1 MHNSKGSLVSLRIL
15 RLFAGALDNPSG
27 QCLPLE
33 DNADLLNGL
42 NFSKGCY
49 LGQELVAR
57 THYTGVVRKR
67 LMPIEVLK
75 FEDQLLADGQTGALK
90 EKVKFGI
97 SLTREDNPKKRLG
110 KIRSISSTSNLGLA
124 LLYHKELENCQ
135 YLAANQELGLLV
147 KVNKPIWWPAQL
159 N

>member
-1 MHNSKGSLVSLRIL
+1 M
-15 RLFAGALDNPSG
+15 
-27 QCLPLE
+27 PLE

-67 LMPIEVLK
+67 LMPIEVIE
-75 FEDQLLADGQTGALK
+75 FEGKPLSDGQTGDLK

-97 SLTREDNPKKRLG
+97 SLTKEENPKKRLG

-124 LLYHKELENCQ
+124 LLYHKDLESCN

-147 KVNKPIWWPAQL
+147 RVNKPIWWPAQL